1 MTQLSRFFSGEVP
14 YSRHNV
20 LYAIRDDKSTEV
32 PQWSKSALQKLLD
45 PLRASVKATIPY
57 KTAATKSTILSTSNG
72 ELKQL
77 RLWRPKGV
85 SLGLLKNIAYVACR
99 SDVPDLNTALL
110 LVNTQAV
117 DRI

>member
-1 MTQLSRFFSGEVP
+1 MTQLSRFFLEEVP

-20 LYAIRDDKSTEV
+20 LHAIRADESFEIS
-32 PQWSKSALQKLLD
+32 QCSKSALQRLLD
-45 PLRASVKATIPY
+45 PLRASINATIPY
-57 KTAATKSTILSTSNG
+57 KTAATKSTILSTSIG

-117 DRI
+117 GRI